1 MKTPK
6 PEPTPAEPTTGLDAA
21 TSKLIFSSDL
31 ANIVKKVK
39 AGKPLSPSERRIIKQ
54 ATQAE
59 QEAVAKVTPK
69 ARQKSSAAGKADWR
83 QRFIEALADVPNVAR
98 ACDVAHISRKTVYQE
113 RERSPRFLARWN
125 EAITKGVERLEAQCW
140 DRAGAGVK
148 RNVWMKGADGEPR
161 KVDEIREFSDTLA
174 MFLLK
179 AHHPDKYRET
189 VHTRTELG
197 GLDGKPIAVEQK
209 TNDPIDFAEFQRVA
223 AEMFSLPQPNGHAE
237 PVHPAPTDR
246 QAGDLPEPG

>member
-1 MKTPK
+1 MTP
-6 PEPTPAEPTTGLDAA
+6 PIEPTSGLDQA

-59 QEAVAKVTPK
+59 QEEVAKVTPK
-69 ARQKSSAAGKADWR
+69 ARQKSSAAGKEGWR
-83 QRFIEALADVPNVAR
+83 DRFIAAMADVPNVDR
-98 ACDVAHISRKTVYQE
+98 ACEVSHISRKTVYQE
-113 RERSPRFLARWN
+113 RKRSQVFHNRWDEALA
-125 EAITKGVERLEAQCW
+125 KGIERLEAACW
-140 DRAGAGVK
+140 DRARTGVK
-148 RNVWMKGADGEPR
+148 RGVWMKGADGEPR

-179 AHHPDKYRET
+179 AHHPEKYRET

-209 TNDPIDFAEFQRVA
+209 QNEPIDFAEFQRVA
-223 AEMFSLPQPNGHAE
+223 GEMFAISQPNGHPE
-237 PVHPAPTDR
+237 PVHPAPPDR
-246 QAGDLPEPG
+246 KAGDLPEPG